1 MTKKVSARGKRKSI
15 VDQYKAKAKGAP
27 GKKVKKPTPVKRTKN
42 IIEKKE
48 QIMEMAFGETTF
60 TVGDVGWY
68 VCEYNASP
76 SRPKVSQ
83 GELTAVYPED
93 NTEPAVGL
101 VDYET
106 GKHRAIRARLV
117 GWSKKE
123 ALDNYKQFLKTK
135 NK

>member
-1 MTKKVSARGKRKSI
+1 MVKKASARGRRKSI

-27 GKKVKKPTPVKRTKN
+27 GKKVSKAPVKRKKN
-42 IIEKKE
+42 IVEKKE
-48 QIMEMAFGETTF
+48 QIMEMTLGETTF

-68 VCEYNASP
+68 VCEFNASP
-76 SRPKVSQ
+76 TRPKASH

-101 VDYET
+101 RDYET
-106 GKHRAIRARLV
+106 GKHRAIRARLI

-123 ALDNYKQFLKTK
+123 ALNNYKEFLKTK
-135 NK
+135 KK